1 MVVEQPDMDL
11 NLSPAPKR
19 NTAFE
24 NYFVRINSVGK
35 IDVALK
41 ETENSFTIYYFLHL
55 LFNESHE
62 YYHDFKFFL

>member
-1 MVVEQPDMDL
+1 MLIQDTVIVVVKQPDMDL
-11 NLSPAPKR
+11 NLSPAPER

-24 NYFVRINSVGK
+24 NYFVRVNSIGK

-41 ETENSFTIYYFLHL
+41 ETENSFTIHYFLHL

-62 YYHDFKFFL
+62 

>member
-11 NLSPAPKR
+11 NLSPAPER

-24 NYFVRINSVGK
+24 NYFVLINSVGK

-41 ETENSFTIYYFLHL
+41 ETENSFTIHYFPHL

-62 YYHDFKFFL
+62 YYYDF

>member
-1 MVVEQPDMDL
+1 MLIQDTVIVVVEQPDMDI
-11 NLSPAPKR
+11 NLSPAPER

-24 NYFVRINSVGK
+24 NFFVRKNSVGK

-41 ETENSFTIYYFLHL
+41 ETENSFTIHYFLHL

-62 YYHDFKFFL
+62 

>member
-11 NLSPAPKR
+11 NLSPAPER
-19 NTAFE
+19 
-24 NYFVRINSVGK
+24 NYFVRKNSVGK

-41 ETENSFTIYYFLHL
+41 ETENSITIHYFLHL

-62 YYHDFKFFL
+62 YYCDF